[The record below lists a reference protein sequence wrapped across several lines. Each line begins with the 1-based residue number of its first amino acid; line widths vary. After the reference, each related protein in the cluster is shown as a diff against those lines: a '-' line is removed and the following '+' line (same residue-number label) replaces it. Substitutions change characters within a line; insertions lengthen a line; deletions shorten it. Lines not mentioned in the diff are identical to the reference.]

1 MAMVTNATAT
11 TELIETGEKRDAR
24 GRRLT
29 PAGRRAELVEAWRR
43 SGLTRAA
50 FARREGLKYPTFAT
64 WVQETGNK
72 PRRCGSGA
80 KRARPVRFAEVR
92 WPPSSAATA
101 ALAAAALAPTIP
113 AASLEVR
120 LPDGTVVR
128 GERATDMAALI
139 RALRG

>member
-1 MAMVTNATAT
+1 MVTNTTAA
-11 TELIETGEKRDAR
+11 TELVDDGEKRDAR

-29 PAGRRAELVEAWRR
+29 PAARRAELVEAWRQ

-64 WVQETGNK
+64 WVQESRPGTRGRCAVRPNG
-72 PRRCGSGA
+72 RRREA
-80 KRARPVRFAEVR
+80 PVRFAEVSL
-92 WPPSSAATA
+92 P
-101 ALAAAALAPTIP
+101 LAAPTLPLAAI
-113 AASLEVR
+113 EVR

-128 GERATDMAALI
+128 GAQGCEVAAVV

>member
-1 MAMVTNATAT
+1 MEASA
-11 TELIETGEKRDAR
+11 TELIDTGEKRDAR

-29 PAGRRAELVEAWRR
+29 PAARRAELVAAWRE
-43 SGLTRAA
+43 SGLTQAA

-64 WVQETGNK
+64 WVQEARTG

-80 KRARPVRFAEVR
+80 KPAGPVRFAEVR

-101 ALAAAALAPTIP
+101 ALAAAALAPTMP
-113 AASLEVR
+113 AAGLEVR

-128 GERATDMAALI
+128 GDRATDLAALI